1 MVIII
6 IEYKL
11 CGYIVNGWKKGKKI
25 RLMKNGWKLIK
36 CKKYFSV
43 N

>member
-11 CGYIVNGWKKGKKI
+11 CGYIVNGWKKGKKNKI
-25 RLMKNGWKLIK
+25 DEKWLE
-36 CKKYFSV
+36 V
-43 N
+43 NKV